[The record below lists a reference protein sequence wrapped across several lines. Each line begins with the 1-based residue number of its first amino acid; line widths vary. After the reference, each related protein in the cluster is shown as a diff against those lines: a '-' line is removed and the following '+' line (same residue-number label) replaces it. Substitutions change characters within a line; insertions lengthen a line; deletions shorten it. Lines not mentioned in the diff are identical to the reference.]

1 MSTKNMRKNQKKR
14 AKKRAIKNNNN
25 QNKNTKN
32 NAKQPKPQIVYLRE
46 PKQKESIFDSL
57 GGLLTKGLSALISG
71 FGDYKVNENSLLT
84 GGIAPP
90 EVVNSVNDGGVIIR
104 HREYLGDIPATI
116 DFTITRYFINP
127 GYTLTFPWLSH
138 IATSFE
144 QYKLRGMIFEFKSL
158 SSDAVL
164 SSATSSAL
172 GAVIMATQYDVLD
185 TPFPNKFTMENY
197 LFANSDKPSCSFM
210 HPVECSR
217 AQTSISELYIRGNL
231 VPPNADQRLYDMG
244 VFSIA
249 TQGMQAA
256 SGVAGELWCTYEI
269 ELYKSKVPE
278 STEIEAA
285 YDHFQLSAPTS
296 ADRLAGATVTLDST
310 LGGTVVSGI
319 VYDFPPVPVGS
330 IFNIYWQ
337 MTGTAAAITPG
348 SNVLTGCDY
357 TTTFDGDTIEYK
369 QNTGTSPVAC
379 FTTFIVVTSNPC
391 SYQFGNGSYPTGTT
405 IGDLFVIAVPSN
417 IT

>member
-1 MSTKNMRKNQKKR
+1 MRKNQKKR
-14 AKKRAIKNNNN
+14 AKKRALKNNNN

-197 LFANSDKPSCSFM
+197 LF
-210 HPVECSR
+210 
-217 AQTSISELYIRGNL
+217 QIQINL
-231 VPPNADQRLYDMG
+231 LVLLCILLSVLALKLAYLNFIL
-244 VFSIA
+244 
-249 TQGMQAA
+249 
-256 SGVAGELWCTYEI
+256 
-269 ELYKSKVPE
+269 
-278 STEIEAA
+278 EAIWF
-285 YDHFQLSAPTS
+285 H
-296 ADRLAGATVTLDST
+296 
-310 LGGTVVSGI
+310 
-319 VYDFPPVPVGS
+319 
-330 IFNIYWQ
+330 Q
-337 MTGTAAAITPG
+337 MLIK
-348 SNVLTGCDY
+348 DY
-357 TTTFDGDTIEYK
+357 TIWVFLVLLHKECR
-369 QNTGTSPVAC
+369 QHLVWLEN
-379 FTTFIVVTSNPC
+379 
-391 SYQFGNGSYPTGTT
+391 FGV
-405 IGDLFVIAVPSN
+405 LMR
-417 IT
+417 